1 MSDTSATPPRPESGP
16 TASRKL
22 FKRAIALEE
31 GGLLLALIVL
41 ALLIGLPHPEFFD
54 PRSIVT
60 VLRQSAFVG
69 IVAFGV
75 VYLIAMVEIDLS
87 VGALYLM
94 SATLAALAIES
105 GGIDPWAAAALA
117 IAATSALGALNG
129 VLANLL
135 SVPIII
141 VSLGTLSAIRGGA

>member
-1 MSDTSATPPRPESGP
+1 MLPGKHVSGVVARLRVKETVEYAMSETPATPPDTGLRPS
-16 TASRKL
+16 AQ
-22 FKRAIALEE
+22 KRFLRGAAALEE

-41 ALLIGLPHPEFFD
+41 ALVIGIPHPEFFD

-94 SATLAALAIES
+94 AATLAALLIDS
-105 GGIDPWAAAALA
+105 GGVDPWLAVLAA
-117 IAATSALGALNG
+117 IAATSALGAL
-129 VLANLL
+129 
-135 SVPIII
+135 
-141 VSLGTLSAIRGGA
+141 